1 MYGQSG
7 QPREGSAVELDAAWA
22 ETQPRLEHAFAV
34 VAGSQPPQQRIGFEP
49 RAAASSAGRVR
60 AVLRQQHPDVHLV
73 RLGLE
78 PGEEPLDAV
87 PGPRPGALPAL
98 PLGLAFQHP
107 SPVRLAQVTP
117 RYLERDAALFRV
129 FHELVLTLAK
139 ARALP
144 RLDRARAKRLRS
156 IGNDEPVVDA
166 DHAAEAAAGLARAKR
181 GVGREEA
188 GRRVAVADIAI
199 RAVQ

>member
-1 MYGQSG
+1 MHGQSG
-7 QPREGSAVELDAAWA
+7 QPREGSAVELDAARA
-22 ETQPRLEHAFAV
+22 ETQLRLEHAFAV

-49 RAAASSAGRVR
+49 CAAASSAGRIR

-78 PGEEPLDAV
+78 PREEPLDAV

-98 PLGLAFQHP
+98 PLGLAFHHP
-107 SPVRLAQVTP
+107 SPVRFVEVAP

-129 FHELVLTLAK
+129 LHELVLTLAK

-144 RLDRARAKRLRS
+144 RLDRACAKRLRG
-156 IGNDEPVVDA
+156 IGNDEPVVAA
-166 DHAAEAAAGLARAKR
+166 DHAAEAGAGL
-181 GVGREEA
+181 
-188 GRRVAVADIAI
+188 GRRKRVVAWADAARRGAVA
-199 RAVQ
+199 